1 MVIAEGTRNL
11 LLANAV
17 TAALALILHWPLDT
31 LLWPFWV
38 QSVIIGWYSRRR
50 ILALTNFSTDGF
62 EINHHPAAPTPETQ
76 RFTARFFT
84 VHYGFFHFGYLAF
97 LWKRTTGFNWWD
109 WLAII
114 AAAAS
119 FVASHRA
126 SFRQNIEADKR
137 GRPNLGTLMFLPY
150 LRIIPMHAMILVG
163 AGYVSDSAVALLLF
177 TALKTGADVLMH
189 HVEHNLLQRASSPT
203 DRPAKPATSK

>member
-11 LLANAV
+11 LLANAA

-38 QSVIIGWYSRRR
+38 QNVIIGWYSRRR
-50 ILALTNFSTDGF
+50 ILSLTDFSTDGF
-62 EINHHPAAPTPETQ
+62 TMNHQPVPPTPESL

-84 VHYGFFHFGYLAF
+84 LHYGFFHLGYLAF
-97 LWKRTTGFNWWD
+97 LLKRTPAFAWWD
-109 WLAII
+109 WLALI

-126 SFRQNIEADKR
+126 SFRQNLEADKR

-150 LRIIPMHAMILVG
+150 ARIIPMHAMILVG
-163 AGYVSDSAVALLLF
+163 AGYVSDSAAALLLF
-177 TALKTGADVLMH
+177 VALKTGADVLMH
-189 HVEHNLLQRASSPT
+189 HVEHSVLQRGAIPVQSV
-203 DRPAKPATSK
+203 DARDD